1 MIQVVIYKVI
11 SGRISGH
18 LTARNLAV
26 RRSDCRPSYGRDSD
40 LRMAGFP
47 AVWQQDVDTVRLAG
61 PRPLALNQA
70 MLLQLRQSS
79 LDAGESFP

>member
-47 AVWQQDVDTVRLAG
+47 AVWQKEIDAVRLA
-61 PRPLALNQA
+61 RACPLAANQS

-79 LDAGESFP
+79 LDAGKPLP